1 MSGFPAPPHSP
12 GEPALDDERASQAQP
27 LDCFSTGQSRP
38 PSMQEPARRL
48 ARPVARSVPGGWSS
62 SSPARCSPWLS
73 RVWLFRPPPPAVET
87 TLPRA
92 DAGGGPAAPPRRACR
107 SRTVRRSVV
116 VDAAGSV
123 ARPGLYRLPPGARV
137 NDLIRAAGGLR
148 PGADPDRLNLAA
160 PLADGQRLYV
170 PKVGELTAPP
180 PARSD
185 RRQRWRHEP
194 DGDDRIHRAAG
205 WRRSGSATVP
215 IDLNT
220 ATADQLDTLP
230 GVGPSTAA
238 AILDYRTQHGP
249 FRSVD
254 ELLDVRGIGDAK
266 LAALRA
272 KVRV

>member
-1 MSGFPAPPHSP
+1 VVGAIL
-12 GEPALDDERASQAQP
+12 ALV
-27 LDCFSTGQSRP
+27 
-38 PSMQEPARRL
+38 
-48 ARPVARSVPGGWSS
+48 VAL
-62 SSPARCSPWLS
+62 WL
-73 RVWLFRPPPPAVET
+73 LRPPPPAVET

-92 DAGGGPAAPPRRACR
+92 TPAAARGAAATSLPLT
-107 SRTVRRSVV
+107 TVRRSVV

-123 ARPGLYRLPPGARV
+123 ARPGLYRLSPGARV

-180 PARSD
+180 PLDPTGGSD
-185 RRQRWRHEP
+185 GATDPTGTTGSTQP
-194 DGDDRIHRAAG
+194 AG
-205 WRRSGSATVP
+205 GGPAATVP
-215 IDLNT
+215 VDLNT

-266 LAALRA
+266 LAALRP

>member
-1 MSGFPAPPHSP
+1 MFLGRP
-12 GEPALDDERASQAQP
+12 EP
-27 LDCFSTGQSRP
+27 P
-38 PSMQEPARRL
+38 PSFRSRLDSLL
-48 ARPVARSVPGGWSS
+48 ARVPI
-62 SSPARCSPWLS
+62 SPARLVVLVAGAILALVVALWL
-73 RVWLFRPPPPAVET
+73 LRPPPPAVET

-92 DAGGGPAAPPRRACR
+92 TPAAVHGAAATSLPVT
-107 SRTVRRSVV
+107 TVRRSVV

-170 PKVGELTAPP
+170 PKVGRVDRSAT
-180 PARSD
+180 ARSD
-185 RRQRWRHEP
+185 RRQRWRHRP
-194 DGDDRIHRAAG
+194 DGDDRVHATG
-205 WRRSGSATVP
+205 WRRRELRVP